1 MAKTIIVDISPAGNV
16 TIDAQGFTGEECVK
30 ATEQIEIALGG
41 EMKRDTNLNSMLLLS
56 CQYKATSLRFN
67 KLPYPLISYI

>member
-41 EMKRDTNLNSMLLLS
+41 EMKRDTKPEFHAPSIMS
-56 CQYKATSLRFN
+56 VQGN
-67 KLPYPLISYI
+67 KLTF